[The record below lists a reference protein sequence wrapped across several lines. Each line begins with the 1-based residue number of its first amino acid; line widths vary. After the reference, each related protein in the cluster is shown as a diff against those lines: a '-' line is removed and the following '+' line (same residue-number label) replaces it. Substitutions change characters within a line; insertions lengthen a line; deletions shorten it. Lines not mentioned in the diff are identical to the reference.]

1 MRRFLLLL
9 LMLWT
14 SLAYAAAPDK
24 SELKMFI
31 TAAFVSESGLP
42 VYREIADYVA
52 TKIGRKVVIVSGASY
67 TETDMLLERGIIHV
81 GFVCGLPYVHSFM
94 DGKYSLLATPVSATR
109 TGDVPDAIFGYEKT
123 PGKYYSYT
131 IVHKDSKAKS
141 WADLKGKRYAFNDI
155 NSNSGYNMPRYKLV
169 KLGARS
175 WDDWFSKV
183 VVSGSHEESI
193 RMVARGMVD
202 ASSVDSLVLDY
213 DRAHGNLDAR
223 NVKIIAQL
231 FPGGAGAPPVVVGK
245 HVAPELRK
253 LLQETLLNMHKE
265 PIGQKILAKALLL
278 RFDPPDDRNYD
289 DIRHMDAAAREAGF
303 RDHVER

>member
-1 MRRFLLLL
+1 MRRFSLLLL
-9 LMLWT
+9 TLWT
-14 SLAYAAAPDK
+14 SLAYAAPPDK
-24 SELKMFI
+24 AELKMFI

-109 TGDVPDAIFGYEKT
+109 TGDVPDAISGYEKT

-193 RMVARGMVD
+193 RMVAR
-202 ASSVDSLVLDY
+202 
-213 DRAHGNLDAR
+213 HGR
-223 NVKIIAQL
+223 CQL
-231 FPGGAGAPPVVVGK
+231 CRFAGARLRSRPRQSRCPQREDHCAVVSRRGRSATGRRRQACCAG
-245 HVAPELRK
+245 VAQVAARDFAEHAQGTDRS
-253 LLQETLLNMHKE
+253 ENT
-265 PIGQKILAKALLL
+265 GQSL
-278 RFDPPDDRNYD
+278 
-289 DIRHMDAAAREAGF
+289 AAA
-303 RDHVER
+303 V